1 MSNLIPVENA
11 QAAICAQL
19 TPLDPVTVP
28 LLDGVG
34 RVLSIDVTAT
44 LDQPPF
50 TNAAMDGYAIRAVD
64 LAELPVTLPVDGVTA
79 AGDGT
84 NPPLRPGHARRIMT
98 GAPVPDGA
106 DSVIP
111 VELTD
116 PAQDG
121 SRVSFHTAVDPGAHV
136 RVQGEDLRAG
146 ALLLCAGHRLH
157 ALDVGALAGQ
167 GIAQVSVTRRPR
179 VGILATGDEVR
190 PAGETLKPGQIYDAN
205 TPAVAALIREFGG
218 EPVAFPIVRDDAD
231 HLQAGLVQAGEA
243 ELDLLLTSAGV
254 SMGDYDLVK
263 QMLGELGTVDFWKV
277 AIKPGKPLAFGSL
290 RRTGT
295 ETPLPLIGL
304 PGNPVAAVAACL
316 VFVRPAI
323 QTLLGEPVTPPFQ
336 ITARLAE
343 PLRNSGRRQFVRTR
357 LTWDGT
363 TYTAHTAG
371 LAGSANVAGLARSDG
386 FIVIPEEVTEL
397 AVGDPVLVWAIRQ

>member
-1 MSNLIPVENA
+1 MLIPVENA

-19 TPLDPVTVP
+19 KSLTAQTVP
-28 LLDGVG
+28 LLDAVG
-34 RVLSIDVTAT
+34 RVLAADIRAT

-50 TNAAMDGYAIRAVD
+50 TNAAMDGYAIWAVD
-64 LAELPVTLPVDGVTA
+64 LADLPATLPVDGVTA
-79 AGDGT
+79 AGDST
-84 NPPLRPGHARRIMT
+84 IPPLRPGHARRIMT
-98 GAPVPDGA
+98 GAPVPAGA

-111 VELTD
+111 VELTRSAD
-116 PAQDG
+116 DG
-121 SRVSFHTAVDPGAHV
+121 SRVIFTDTVGRGAHV

-146 ALLLCAGHRLH
+146 DLLLRAGHRLH

-167 GIAQVSVTRRPR
+167 GIATVSVTRRPR
-179 VGILATGDEVR
+179 IGILATGDEVR
-190 PAGETLKPGQIYDAN
+190 PAGETLAPGQIYDAN

-218 EPVAFPIVRDDAD
+218 DPVAFPIVRDEAA
-231 HLQAGLVQAGEA
+231 HLQAGLIQAGQA
-243 ELDLLLTSAGV
+243 DLDLLLTSAGV

-290 RRTGT
+290 RRKGT

-343 PLRNSGRRQFVRTR
+343 PLHNSGRRQFVRTR
-357 LTWDGT
+357 LSWDGT

-371 LAGSANVAGLARSDG
+371 LAGSANVAGLAHSDG
-386 FIVIPEEVTEL
+386 FIVIPEEVAEL
-397 AVGDPVLVWAIRQ
+397 AVGDPVLVWAVRK

>member
-19 TPLDPVTVP
+19 TPLSAETVP
-28 LLDGVG
+28 LLDAVG
-34 RVLSIDVTAT
+34 RVLAVEVRAT
-44 LDQPPF
+44 LDQPIF
-50 TNAAMDGYAIRAVD
+50 TNAAMDGYAMGAKDVTGI
-64 LAELPVTLPVDGVTA
+64 PCTLPVDRVTA

-84 NPPLRPGHARRIMT
+84 IPPLPPGHARRIMT
-98 GAPVPDGA
+98 GAPLPNGA
-106 DSVIP
+106 DSVVP
-111 VELTD
+111 VEVT
-116 PAQDG
+116 
-121 SRVSFHTAVDPGAHV
+121 TPGEGTVTLHVAIQLGQHV
-136 RVQGEDLRAG
+136 RRRGEDLRAG
-146 ALLLCAGHRLH
+146 TLLLCAGHRLH

-190 PAGETLKPGQIYDAN
+190 PAGETLKAGQIYDAN

-218 EPVAFPIVRDDAD
+218 EPVPLPIVRDEAA

-290 RRTGT
+290 RRAGS
-295 ETPLPLIGL
+295 EIPLPLIGL
-304 PGNPVAAVAACL
+304 PGNPVAAVAACM

-323 QTLLGEPVTPPFQ
+323 QTLLGEPVAPPFQ
-336 ITARLAE
+336 ITAKLAT

-357 LTWDGT
+357 LSWDGQ
-363 TYTAHTAG
+363 TYTAHTDG
-371 LAGSANVAGLARSDG
+371 LAGSANVAGLAHSDG
-386 FIVIPEEVTEL
+386 FIVVPEDVVDLAAGAAVT
-397 AVGDPVLVWAIRQ
+397 VWALRC

>member
-1 MSNLIPVENA
+1 MSTLIPVENA
-11 QAAICAQL
+11 QSAICAQL
-19 TPLDPVTVP
+19 RPLAPETVS
-28 LLDGVG
+28 LLDAVG
-34 RVLSIDVTAT
+34 RVLAVDIPAT

-50 TNAAMDGYAIRAVD
+50 TNAAMDGYAIRAEDVRN
-64 LAELPVTLPVDGVTA
+64 LPGPLPVDGVTA
-79 AGDGT
+79 AGDGMV
-84 NPPLRPGHARRIMT
+84 PPLRPGHARRIMT
-98 GAPVPDGA
+98 GAPLPDGA
-106 DSVIP
+106 DSVVP
-111 VELTD
+111 VELT
-116 PAQDG
+116 
-121 SRVSFHTAVDPGAHV
+121 TPGQGTVALHGAIQPGQHV
-136 RVQGEDLRAG
+136 RHRGEDLRAG
-146 ALLLCAGHRLH
+146 ALLLCAGHRIH

-167 GIAQVSVTRRPR
+167 GIAQISVTRRPR

-190 PAGETLKPGQIYDAN
+190 PGGEALKPGQIYDAN

-218 EPVAFPIVRDDAD
+218 EPVPFPIVRDEAA
-231 HLQAGLVQAGEA
+231 HLQAGLIQAGEA

-263 QMLGELGTVDFWKV
+263 QMLGELGTVEFWKV

-304 PGNPVAAVAACL
+304 PGNPVAAVAACM

-343 PLRNSGRRQFVRTR
+343 PLHNSGRRQFVRTR

-371 LAGSANVAGLARSDG
+371 LAGSANVAGLAHSDG
-386 FIVIPEEVTEL
+386 FIVIPEDVAEL
-397 AVGDPVLVWAIRQ
+397 EVGDAVLVWAVRK

>member
-1 MSNLIPVENA
+1 M
-11 QAAICAQL
+11 
-19 TPLDPVTVP
+19 
-28 LLDGVG
+28 
-34 RVLSIDVTAT
+34 
-44 LDQPPF
+44 
-50 TNAAMDGYAIRAVD
+50 
-64 LAELPVTLPVDGVTA
+64 DGVTA

-84 NPPLRPGHARRIMT
+84 IPPLRPGHARRIMT

-111 VELTD
+111 VELTM
-116 PAQDG
+116 PGEGTVTLQ
-121 SRVSFHTAVDPGAHV
+121 VAVQPGQHV
-136 RVQGEDLRAG
+136 RHRGEDLRAG

-167 GIAQVSVTRRPR
+167 GIAQISVTRRPR

-190 PAGETLKPGQIYDAN
+190 PAGEALKPGQIYDAN

-231 HLQAGLVQAGEA
+231 HLQAGLIQAGEA

-290 RRTGT
+290 RRTGHGDASA
-295 ETPLPLIGL
+295 PDRAAGQSGGCGGGL
-304 PGNPVAAVAACL
+304 HGLRAPGHPNPVGRAGDAALSDHRPAGRAAAQLWAAAVCAHPAQL
-316 VFVRPAI
+316 GWHDLHRPHGRAGG
-323 QTLLGEPVTPPFQ
+323 QRQRGRPGPLGWVYRRP
-336 ITARLAE
+336 
-343 PLRNSGRRQFVRTR
+343 GRC
-357 LTWDGT
+357 G
-363 TYTAHTAG
+363 
-371 LAGSANVAGLARSDG
+371 
-386 FIVIPEEVTEL
+386 
-397 AVGDPVLVWAIRQ
+397 